1 MTRRLNVNPTRMVL
15 NDLQKRRDIA
25 KQGHKLLKEKQDS
38 LIRQFMEYYDDA
50 QNMRRE
56 IETDF
61 ALMSQDYV
69 YASLEMDEEIIKE
82 NLQEVNESLQ
92 VEMRN
97 EMVFGMSV
105 PKFEIISES
114 TPTQSSSIFKSH
126 HRIDK
131 MKQSHPKV
139 RERLIAL
146 AELEKTCFIL
156 ANEIR
161 TTRRRVN
168 SLEHRTIPQLDVTIT
183 YIRLRIDDQ
192 ARSQQARV
200 MKVTDKVK

>member
-61 ALMSQDYV
+61 TLMSQDYV
-69 YASLEMDEEIIKE
+69 YASLEMDEEIIEE

-146 AELEKTCFIL
+146 AELEKTC
-156 ANEIR
+156 
-161 TTRRRVN
+161 
-168 SLEHRTIPQLDVTIT
+168 LDRKSV
-183 YIRLRIDDQ
+183 
-192 ARSQQARV
+192 V
-200 MKVTDKVK
+200 

>member
-1 MTRRLNVNPTRMVL
+1 MFMQVL
-15 NDLQKRRDIA
+15 RWMK
-25 KQGHKLLKEKQDS
+25 
-38 LIRQFMEYYDDA
+38 
-50 QNMRRE
+50 
-56 IETDF
+56 
-61 ALMSQDYV
+61 
-69 YASLEMDEEIIKE
+69 

>member
-69 YASLEMDEEIIKE
+69 YASLEMDEEIIEE

-105 PKFEIISES
+105 PKFEIVSES

>member
-69 YASLEMDEEIIKE
+69 YASLEMDEEIINE

-161 TTRRRVN
+161 TTRHRVN

-192 ARSQQARV
+192 AQI
-200 MKVTDKVK
+200 